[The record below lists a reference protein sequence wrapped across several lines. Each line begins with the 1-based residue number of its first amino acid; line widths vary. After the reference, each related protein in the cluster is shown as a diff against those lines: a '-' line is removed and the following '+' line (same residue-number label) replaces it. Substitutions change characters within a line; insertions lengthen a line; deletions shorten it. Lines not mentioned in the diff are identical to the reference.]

1 MVFVV
6 PPKRKVINGM
16 EWNGMVCPDATY
28 HAASHVRLK
37 RAPEAEKQEAVL
49 RKNESGTMWSC
60 GAVNLWSRFG
70 WPRFLCVVYR
80 FQTNDG
86 NEYENDVR
94 KWASLEGGAVISRL

>member
-1 MVFVV
+1 MATPPTGSQMVFVV

-60 GAVNLWSRFG
+60 GAVELWSCESVEQVQ
-70 WPRFLCVVYR
+70 LA
-80 FQTNDG
+80 
-86 NEYENDVR
+86 E
-94 KWASLEGGAVISRL
+94 ISKTWFSF